1 MDYYFGYFADKD
13 AHEGWE
19 EIQEGACDMEEQ
31 ARQENTEGEIEKLRH
46 RLRLQDAVI
55 RSGNVAA
62 LTDDERDAVEWFAKF
77 GHSDDGGRAATLR
90 GLLERLGG
98 K

>member
-19 EIQEGACDMEEQ
+19 EIQEETCDMEEQ
-31 ARQENTEGEIEKLRH
+31 AREIEKLRN

-62 LTDDERDAVEWFAKF
+62 LTDDERDALEWFAKF
-77 GHSDDGGRAATLR
+77 GHSDDGGRAATVR

-98 K
+98 KCGK

>member
-1 MDYYFGYFADKD
+1 MK
-13 AHEGWE
+13 
-19 EIQEGACDMEEQ
+19 EQ

-46 RLRLQDAVI
+46 RLRIQDAVI

-62 LTDDERDAVEWFAKF
+62 LTDEERKALEYGISEADAYDRVGLEDAKHAGIVF
-77 GHSDDGGRAATLR
+77 RA
-90 GLLERLGG
+90 LLERLGG

>member
-19 EIQEGACDMEEQ
+19 EIQEETCDMEEQ
-31 ARQENTEGEIEKLRH
+31 AREIEKLRN

-62 LTDDERDAVEWFAKF
+62 LTDDERDALEWFAKF
-77 GHSDDGGRAATLR
+77 GHSDEGGRAATVR

>member
-19 EIQEGACDMEEQ
+19 EIQEETCDMEEQ
-31 ARQENTEGEIEKLRH
+31 AREIEKLRN

-62 LTDDERDAVEWFAKF
+62 LTDDERDALEWFAKF
-77 GHSDDGGRAATLR
+77 GHSDDGGRAATVR